1 MVVDIDLDKMFPDA
15 VNWMKKMLMCVS
27 CGNQVNKAGGE
38 EVSAPVAIECSQKR
52 FQQAT
57 PDSAD
62 EAAVSEVVSML
73 KEFYSMIFSY
83 W

>member
-1 MVVDIDLDKMFPDA
+1 
-15 VNWMKKMLMCVS
+15 MCVS

-38 EVSAPVAIECSQKR
+38 EVSAPAVIECSQKR

-62 EAAVSEVVSML
+62 EAAVSGAVSML
-73 KEFYSMIFSY
+73 KEFYSMIFPY